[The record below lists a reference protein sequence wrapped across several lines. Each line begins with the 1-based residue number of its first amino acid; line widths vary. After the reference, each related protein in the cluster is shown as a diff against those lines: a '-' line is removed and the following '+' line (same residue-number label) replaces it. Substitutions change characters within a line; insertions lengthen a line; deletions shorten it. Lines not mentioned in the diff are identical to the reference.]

1 MFDIIT
7 LKINKHQQFFY
18 ETFHIDDIGLNTT
31 ALSCQNSSTS
41 IEPSSYLELAELIHS
56 MNALEPNV

>member
-7 LKINKHQQFFY
+7 LKTNKHKQFF
-18 ETFHIDDIGLNTT
+18 FHIDDIGLNTT